1 MQCEIVCR
9 DGSYTCS
16 KTFLEQ
22 YSSILTV
29 LFRDCCQCEA
39 TVLVP
44 NLSVNNVSVAIS
56 VLDMYDGNVCL
67 EKELEESLGPVF
79 SLLSI
84 NYSIR
89 NDSTGGVLDP
99 TTGALQ
105 VRKNVYSILD
115 LCIHFS
121 TQTKFK

>member
-1 MQCEIVCR
+1 MQCEIVCC

-16 KTFLEQ
+16 RTLLEQ
-22 YSSILTV
+22 YSSILAV
-29 LFRDCCQCEA
+29 LFCDCCQGEA
-39 TVLVP
+39 TVIVP

-56 VLDMYDGNVCL
+56 VLDMYNGNVCL
-67 EKELEESLGPVF
+67 ENELEKTLGPVF

-84 NYSIR
+84 TYSIC
-89 NDSTGGVLDP
+89 NDSTGVVLDP

-105 VRKNVYSILD
+105 VRKYLYSILD